1 MKTRHYA
8 LALSALALAAASFAA
23 NAAIVFQNL
32 GTNAPP
38 ANVGGFAMTP
48 FNQAAQAALPDS
60 YGVTVP
66 FIPGSP
72 LPGNLVVNPLS
83 YKATA
88 GTSWWA
94 GNAGAWGHGY
104 TGPVFYVNENTSV
117 LTLPANAQAFYFY
130 AQPKT
135 RAASWNVT
143 ATTNSGSTSGAIA
156 VSSGP
161 SGSANGYAFYA
172 TAGETIQSITITVS
186 GVESPGMALGEFG
199 INGGVAAT
207 CASEGYTGTKLLWC
221 QNIPARR
228 DTPAPS
234 WIPGS
239 TAGSIATATCR
250 IARRRVVARKSRR
263 PPQQPA

>member
-1 MKTRHYA
+1 MKTRRYA

-94 GNAGAWGHGY
+94 GNPGAWGHGY
-104 TGPVFYVNENTSV
+104 TGPVFY
-117 LTLPANAQAFYFY
+117 AQEKTRRIDLARRTRKAFYSY
-130 AQPKT
+130 VQPEP
-135 RAASWNVT
+135 RWNVWNVT
-143 ATTNSGSTSGAIA
+143 ATTNSGS
-156 VSSGP
+156 
-161 SGSANGYAFYA
+161 
-172 TAGETIQSITITVS
+172 
-186 GVESPGMALGEFG
+186 EFG
-199 INGGVAAT
+199 
-207 CASEGYTGTKLLWC
+207 CRSRCCSEPELALQMGSRFYSHCGRSHHL
-221 QNIPARR
+221 QSRS
-228 DTPAPS
+228 PS
-234 WIPGS
+234 
-239 TAGSIATATCR
+239 
-250 IARRRVVARKSRR
+250 
-263 PPQQPA
+263 